1 LNIEGDEGMNT
12 LDRFESICRFEKPD
26 RPPRWETYGFWT
38 STVERW
44 HKEGLPAEV
53 DSRTI
58 RSHFGMDDINRLP
71 VTGTVTVPP
80 IFPHFE
86 PKIIEETEAHVI
98 GRDEFG
104 LTYRRPKQ
112 GAEPGTVHYI
122 GFPLKSRADWDMIRA
137 RINPETRSYDHLES
151 IARTYNRSAAPN
163 LLDVIGLYGMPRM
176 LAGEEGLS
184 YLYYD
189 DPELVRDIQ
198 RHWLGFYCE
207 HLRRVTER
215 VRVDCILFWEDMA
228 FKNGPLISPELFREF
243 MLPYYREFI
252 AHCRALGIKHFMV
265 DSDGNNDVLIPLF
278 IEAGVTIFSP
288 FEVPAGN
295 DVREVRRRYPQLVI
309 AGGIDKR
316 TLFEDRD
323 AIRREVDRVVPWM
336 WERGGYFPS
345 LDHATP
351 PNVSLANWEFYL
363 EYLRGVFK

>member
-1 LNIEGDEGMNT
+1 
-12 LDRFESICRFEKPD
+12 
-26 RPPRWETYGFWT
+26 
-38 STVERW
+38 
-44 HKEGLPAEV
+44 
-53 DSRTI
+53 
-58 RSHFGMDDINRLP
+58 
-71 VTGTVTVPP
+71 
-80 IFPHFE
+80 
-86 PKIIEETEAHVI
+86 
-98 GRDEFG
+98 
-104 LTYRRPKQ
+104 
-112 GAEPGTVHYI
+112 
-122 GFPLKSRADWDMIRA
+122 
-137 RINPETRSYDHLES
+137 LES

-198 RHWLGFYCE
+198 RHWLGFYGE

-278 IEAGVTIFSP
+278 IEAGVTIFCP